1 MNRYVMRVVFFV
13 PLCMIAL
20 YEAHLDPNKNKWVK
34 DWFASPDEGGED
46 APHFQDPEATGTD
59 AERGLAISKVPFKEL
74 VALFPDTTHVSRLP

>member
-34 DWFASPDEGGED
+34 DWFASSDDGGEN
-46 APHFQDPEATGTD
+46 APHYRNPDVVGEDG
-59 AERGLAISKVPFKEL
+59 ERGLQISKVPFEEL
-74 VALFPDTTHVSRLP
+74 VAMFPDTTHVSWVF